1 MIIEKNIKDITIE
14 KINIKKKNIPQS
26 TNKSLP
32 LLYNTSL
39 YIGSKG
45 TGKTYKLCELLRLYE
60 NSKIKDDEIEYIM
73 RTIVIA
79 PTINSGANEVYK
91 SVKSIDYENDVHLEY
106 SDELLLSILDDI
118 KQKDDE
124 FNEYINYKKIFNKF
138 KKNKNIKKL
147 NDDELVIL
155 EEYEYMEPEEI
166 FGDIKPKVNFL
177 IFDDLIGSG
186 LFNKKAKSL
195 ISNLTIKHR
204 HLKTNL
210 IFTTQSFKAIPPI
223 IRTNIDIYAIFK
235 SSSYNE
241 ILNKIYED
249 ISGFIKQND
258 FIEAYEH
265 ATKEKNDALII
276 INNSMGS
283 SATKL
288 FRNWDKELL
297 ISH

>member
-1 MIIEKNIKDITIE
+1 MITERNIKDINIE
-14 KINIKKKNIPQS
+14 KINIKKKNVPQS

-32 LLYNTSL
+32 LLFNTSL

-45 TGKTYKLCELLRLYE
+45 TGKSYKLCELLRLYE
-60 NSKIKDDEIEYIM
+60 QSKIKDDDGIEYHM
-73 RTIVIA
+73 RTILIC
-79 PTINSGANEVYK
+79 PTAASGANEIYK
-91 SVKSIDYENDVHLEY
+91 TVKSIDFDNDVHLEY

-155 EEYEYMEPEEI
+155 EEYEYSEPEEI
-166 FGDIKPKVNFL
+166 FNNIKPKVNFL

-186 LFNKKAKSL
+186 AFSKKAKSL

-210 IFTTQSFKAIPPI
+210 IFTTQSFKAIPTV

-235 SSSYNE
+235 SSSYDQ
-241 ILNKIYED
+241 ILNKIYDD
-249 ISGFIKQND
+249 ISGFIKKDD
-258 FIEAYEH
+258 FIEAYEW

-276 INNSMGS
+276 INNSMS
-283 SATKL
+283 SSGTKL

-297 ISH
+297 IN